1 LDDLLTKATTSSTD
15 FDQYFTV
22 CVHFLSEPL
31 PEELPLPASA
41 QSFFIHVFDK
51 AVKSPSVSTLG
62 PIHSMLNG
70 ACRDLLGILPNKTR
84 IRFDEQLCR
93 ILVSNSA
100 QQDSMFLLW
109 CFGIALLAESP
120 SDVETSVGSIAE
132 SASCSPTASQEH
144 SESKWKTPTA
154 RKLFGSAKSQMKTLT
169 MTVLSVIWACKGEV
183 GVSNADAIEGIRIAV
198 KTVEA
203 VDIEIRRSW
212 PTSSAFAKSMFQK
225 VIEKA
230 LRDGIHPSV
239 QLEAFSFLA
248 VIAGEEKLP
257 TEVHKKYK
265 TTLENITRLA
275 IDNQQVAQSLTI
287 SLPKYAV
294 NQYSPSS

>member
-1 LDDLLTKATTSSTD
+1 M
-15 FDQYFTV
+15 
-22 CVHFLSEPL
+22 HFLSEPL
-31 PEELPLPASA
+31 PEALPLPASA
-41 QSFFIHVFDK
+41 QSFFICVLDK
-51 AVKSPSVSTLG
+51 VVKSPSVSTLG

-84 IRFDEQLCR
+84 ISFDEQLCR
-93 ILVSNSA
+93 ILISNNA
-100 QQDSMFLLW
+100 QQDPMLLLW
-109 CFGIALLAESP
+109 CLGIALLVESP
-120 SDVETSVGSIAE
+120 SDIGTSVGSIAE
-132 SASCSPTASQEH
+132 SASCASTASQEH
-144 SESKWKTPTA
+144 SESNWKTPAA

-183 GVSNADAIEGIRIAV
+183 GVSNVDAIEGIRIAI

-203 VDIEIRRSW
+203 VDIEIKHSW
-212 PTSSAFAKSMFQK
+212 PTSSAFTKSMFHK

-239 QLEAFSFLA
+239 QLEVCKIYHCSNLLLNILQAFAFLA

-265 TTLENITRLA
+265 TTLENITHLA
-275 IDNQQVAQSLTI
+275 IDNQQVAQSLAI
-287 SLPKYAV
+287 SLPKYTV

>member
-1 LDDLLTKATTSSTD
+1 M
-15 FDQYFTV
+15 
-22 CVHFLSEPL
+22 HFLSEPL
-31 PEELPLPASA
+31 PEALPLPASA
-41 QSFFIHVFDK
+41 QSFFIHIFDK
-51 AVKSPSVSTLG
+51 AVKSPSVITLG
-62 PIHSMLNG
+62 PIHSILNG
-70 ACRDLLGILPNKTR
+70 ACRDLPGILPNKTR
-84 IRFDEQLCR
+84 IAFDEQLCR

-100 QQDSMFLLW
+100 QQDSMLLLW

-120 SDVETSVGSIAE
+120 SDIGTSAGSNAE

-144 SESKWKTPTA
+144 SESKWKTPAA

-183 GVSNADAIEGIRIAV
+183 GVSNADAIEGIRIAI

-203 VDIEIRRSW
+203 IDIEIRRSW
-212 PTSSAFAKSMFQK
+212 PTSSAFAKSMFHK

-239 QLEAFSFLA
+239 QLEVCKIYYCSNLLLTVLQAFAFLA

-265 TTLENITRLA
+265 TTLENITHLA

-294 NQYSPSS
+294 NQYFPSS